1 MCYLWLLYT
10 SERIPKTRIVSEM
23 MFLFWSAVSPPFE
36 NTTSYQ
42 IPYVRAYDELTL
54 PWEYYVKF
62 YPILHMWVT
71 DLNHWTS
78 SASEVRGL
86 PDTDGKAAPCQL
98 FLKMENMHC
107 DRLHS
112 GISFVQNT
120 QLRHRA
126 LRFPTPEAERPTC
139 TTDLMLPQIS
149 KIVRLAPPKNTATQS
164 HLKHLV
170 AFYLKP
176 HLLFYG
182 H

>member
-10 SERIPKTRIVSEM
+10 SERIPKTHIVSEM

-54 PWEYYVKF
+54 SWEYYVKF

-86 PDTDGKAAPCQL
+86 PDTDGKAALCQL
-98 FLKMENMHC
+98 FLKIENMHC

-126 LRFPTPEAERPTC
+126 LRFPTPAPERPTC

-149 KIVRLAPPKNTATQS
+149 KIVRLAPPKNTATKS

-170 AFYLKP
+170 AVYLKP
-176 HLLFYG
+176 HLLL
-182 H
+182 